1 MATDMGD
8 ISYRGPLMWA
18 LSLPYGGEMCITI
31 YHQDTS
37 VSLPKEADY
46 NILVGGRAHAA
57 SFLTA
62 KAFSPWHVCKVH
74 RRHIASYYL
83 TLRCKTC
90 RFREEESFTLLGT
103 GPALWQHGNRL
114 TPALLAVQE
123 G

>member
-8 ISYRGPLMWA
+8 ISYRGPLMWH
-18 LSLPYGGEMCITI
+18 YHYRMGVKMCITI

-62 KAFSPWHVCKVH
+62 KAFSPWHVH
-74 RRHIASYYL
+74 RRHIGSYYL
-83 TLRCKTC
+83 TL
-90 RFREEESFTLLGT
+90 
-103 GPALWQHGNRL
+103 
-114 TPALLAVQE
+114 
-123 G
+123 

>member
-1 MATDMGD
+1 
-8 ISYRGPLMWA
+8 
-18 LSLPYGGEMCITI
+18 MCITI

-46 NILVGGRAHAA
+46 NIPVGGRAHAA

-62 KAFSPWHVCKVH
+62 KAFSPWHVCKY
-74 RRHIASYYL
+74 RRHIGSYYL
-83 TLRCKTC
+83 TLCKTC

-103 GPALWQHGNRL
+103 GPNRS